1 MNIVTRISLTI
12 FLLLMAAVYLPIGL
26 WAIIAPAQDALGLEL
41 PSFYEAVGLSV
52 ISPIGYSEFAG
63 IYGGINIVIGVMF
76 LIGVF
81 NKQVGLFAIKI
92 LVFLVGSIA
101 LGRFLLMLLGS
112 QAGLP
117 AEINAFL
124 IFEIIVFFI
133 GIIFIKVL
141 KNSDNIT
148 KIKDVHN
155 IKAYKSKSYN
165 SP

>member
-1 MNIVTRISLTI
+1 MNILTKITLTI

-63 IYGGINIVIGVMF
+63 IYGGINIVIGLMF
-76 LIGVF
+76 LIGIF
-81 NKQVGLFAIKI
+81 KEHVGLFSIKV

-101 LGRFLLMLLGS
+101 LGRFLLMMLGS

-117 AEINAFL
+117 IEINTFL
-124 IFEIIVFFI
+124 IFEVIVFSI
-133 GIIFIKVL
+133 GMILIRAL
-141 KNSDNIT
+141 KDIN
-148 KIKDVHN
+148 
-155 IKAYKSKSYN
+155 
-165 SP
+165 

>member
-1 MNIVTRISLTI
+1 MKILKRISLII

-63 IYGGINIVIGVMF
+63 IYGGINIVIGLMF
-76 LIGVF
+76 LIGIF
-81 NKQVGLFAIKI
+81 NEKVGLFSIKI

-117 AEINAFL
+117 AEINTFL
-124 IFEIIVFFI
+124 IFEIIVFSI
-133 GIIFIKVL
+133 GLIFIKVL
-141 KNSDNIT
+141 KDTN
-148 KIKDVHN
+148 
-155 IKAYKSKSYN
+155 
-165 SP
+165 

>member
-1 MNIVTRISLTI
+1 MEILKRISLII

-63 IYGGINIVIGVMF
+63 IYGGINIVIGLMF
-76 LIGVF
+76 LIGIF
-81 NKQVGLFAIKI
+81 KEKVGLFSIKI

-124 IFEIIVFFI
+124 IFEIIVFLI
-133 GIIFIKVL
+133 GLIFIKVL
-141 KNSDNIT
+141 KDTN
-148 KIKDVHN
+148 
-155 IKAYKSKSYN
+155 
-165 SP
+165 

>member
-1 MNIVTRISLTI
+1 MNILTRISLII
-12 FLLLMAAVYLPIGL
+12 FLLLMAVVYLPIGL

-63 IYGGINIVIGVMF
+63 IYGGINIVIGLMF
-76 LIGVF
+76 LIGIF
-81 NKQVGLFAIKI
+81 KQHVGLFSIKI

-117 AEINAFL
+117 AEINTFL
-124 IFEIIVFFI
+124 IFEIVVFTI
-133 GIIFIKVL
+133 GVIFIKVL
-141 KNSDNIT
+141 KETN
-148 KIKDVHN
+148 
-155 IKAYKSKSYN
+155 
-165 SP
+165 

>member
-1 MNIVTRISLTI
+1 MEILKRLSLII

-63 IYGGINIVIGVMF
+63 IYGGINIVIGLMF
-76 LIGVF
+76 LIGIF
-81 NKQVGLFAIKI
+81 KEKVGLFSIKI

-117 AEINAFL
+117 AEINTFL
-124 IFEIIVFFI
+124 IFEIIVFLI
-133 GIIFIKVL
+133 GLIFIKVL
-141 KNSDNIT
+141 KDTN
-148 KIKDVHN
+148 
-155 IKAYKSKSYN
+155 
-165 SP
+165 

>member
-1 MNIVTRISLTI
+1 MEILKRISLII

-63 IYGGINIVIGVMF
+63 IYGGINIVIGLMF
-76 LIGVF
+76 LIGIF
-81 NKQVGLFAIKI
+81 KEKVGLFSIKI

-117 AEINAFL
+117 VEINTFL
-124 IFEIIVFFI
+124 IFEIIVFLI
-133 GIIFIKVL
+133 GLIFIKLL
-141 KNSDNIT
+141 KDTN
-148 KIKDVHN
+148 
-155 IKAYKSKSYN
+155 
-165 SP
+165 

>member
-1 MNIVTRISLTI
+1 MKIFVKVSSTI
-12 FLLLMAAVYLPIGL
+12 FLLFMAAIYLPIGL

-63 IYGGINIVIGVMF
+63 IYGGINIVIGLMF
-76 LIGVF
+76 LVGIF
-81 NKQVGLFAIKI
+81 KKNVGLFSLRI

-117 AEINAFL
+117 LEINAFL
-124 IFEIIVFFI
+124 IFEIVVFFV
-133 GIIFIKVL
+133 GLFFIRVL
-141 KNSDNIT
+141 KNTD
-148 KIKDVHN
+148 
-155 IKAYKSKSYN
+155 
-165 SP
+165 

>member
-1 MNIVTRISLTI
+1 MNTLTRISLTI

-76 LIGVF
+76 LIGIF
-81 NKQVGLFAIKI
+81 NKQIGLFAIKI

-141 KNSDNIT
+141 KNTDHVT
-148 KIKDVHN
+148 KI
-155 IKAYKSKSYN
+155 
-165 SP
+165 

>member
-1 MNIVTRISLTI
+1 MNIVTRICFTI

-63 IYGGINIVIGVMF
+63 IYGGINIVIGSMF
-76 LIGVF
+76 II
-81 NKQVGLFAIKI
+81 GLFKKQIGLFSIKI

-101 LGRFLLMLLGS
+101 LGRFLLMMLGS

-117 AEINAFL
+117 IEIYPFL
-124 IFEIIVFFI
+124 IFEIIVFSI
-133 GIIFIKVL
+133 GLIFIKVL
-141 KNSDNIT
+141 KDTN
-148 KIKDVHN
+148 
-155 IKAYKSKSYN
+155 
-165 SP
+165 

>member
-12 FLLLMAAVYLPIGL
+12 FLLLMAGVYLPIGL

-76 LIGVF
+76 LIGIF

-124 IFEIIVFFI
+124 IFEIIVFLI

-141 KNSDNIT
+141 KNTDHVT
-148 KIKDVHN
+148 
-155 IKAYKSKSYN
+155 
-165 SP
+165 

>member
-1 MNIVTRISLTI
+1 MKTLKRTGLTI

-63 IYGGINIVIGVMF
+63 IYGGINIVLGFMF
-76 LIGVF
+76 LIGIF
-81 NKQVGLFAIKI
+81 KKNIGLKSIQI

-101 LGRFLLMLLGS
+101 LGRFLLMMIGS

-117 AEINAFL
+117 AEINTFL
-124 IFEIIVFFI
+124 IFEIIIFFI
-133 GIIFIKVL
+133 GISFL
-141 KNSDNIT
+141 KIL
-148 KIKDVHN
+148 KDSN
-155 IKAYKSKSYN
+155 
-165 SP
+165 

>member
-1 MNIVTRISLTI
+1 MNTLTRISLTI

-81 NKQVGLFAIKI
+81 NKQVGLLAIKI

-124 IFEIIVFFI
+124 IFEIIVFLI

-141 KNSDNIT
+141 KNTDH
-148 KIKDVHN
+148 V
-155 IKAYKSKSYN
+155 A
-165 SP
+165 

>member
-1 MNIVTRISLTI
+1 MNTLTRISLTI

-76 LIGVF
+76 LIGIF
-81 NKQVGLFAIKI
+81 NKQVGLFSIKI

-124 IFEIIVFFI
+124 IFEMIVFLI

-141 KNSDNIT
+141 KNTDHVT
-148 KIKDVHN
+148 
-155 IKAYKSKSYN
+155 
-165 SP
+165 

>member
-1 MNIVTRISLTI
+1 MNILKRISLTI

-26 WAIIAPAQDALGLEL
+26 WAIIAPAQDALGLQL

-63 IYGGINIVIGVMF
+63 IYGGINIVIGLMF
-76 LIGVF
+76 LIGIF
-81 NKQVGLFAIKI
+81 KEKVGLFSIKI

-117 AEINAFL
+117 AEINTFL
-124 IFEIIVFFI
+124 IFEIIVFLI
-133 GIIFIKVL
+133 GLIFIKVL
-141 KNSDNIT
+141 KDT
-148 KIKDVHN
+148 D
-155 IKAYKSKSYN
+155 
-165 SP
+165 

>member
-1 MNIVTRISLTI
+1 MNILTRISLTI
-12 FLLLMAAVYLPIGL
+12 FLLLMAGVYLPIGL

-76 LIGVF
+76 LTGVF
-81 NKQVGLFAIKI
+81 NRQVGLLAIKI

-124 IFEIIVFFI
+124 IFEIIVFLL
-133 GIIFIKVL
+133 GIIFIKLL
-141 KNSDNIT
+141 KNTDHVT
-148 KIKDVHN
+148 
-155 IKAYKSKSYN
+155 
-165 SP
+165 

>member
-1 MNIVTRISLTI
+1 METLKRISLII

-63 IYGGINIVIGVMF
+63 IYGGINIVIGLMF
-76 LIGVF
+76 LIGIF
-81 NKQVGLFAIKI
+81 KEKVGLFSIKI

-117 AEINAFL
+117 AEINSFL
-124 IFEIIVFFI
+124 IFEIIVFSI
-133 GIIFIKVL
+133 GLIFIKVL
-141 KNSDNIT
+141 KDTN
-148 KIKDVHN
+148 
-155 IKAYKSKSYN
+155 
-165 SP
+165 

>member
-1 MNIVTRISLTI
+1 MEILKRISLII
-12 FLLLMAAVYLPIGL
+12 FLLLMAAIYLPIGL

-63 IYGGINIVIGVMF
+63 IYGGINIVIGLMF
-76 LIGVF
+76 LIGIF
-81 NKQVGLFAIKI
+81 KEKVGLFSIKI

-117 AEINAFL
+117 AEINTFL
-124 IFEIIVFFI
+124 IFEIIVFSI
-133 GIIFIKVL
+133 GLIFIKVL
-141 KNSDNIT
+141 KDTN
-148 KIKDVHN
+148 
-155 IKAYKSKSYN
+155 
-165 SP
+165 

>member
-1 MNIVTRISLTI
+1 MNILTRISLII

-63 IYGGINIVIGVMF
+63 IYGGINIVIGIMF
-76 LIGVF
+76 LIGIF
-81 NKQVGLFAIKI
+81 KKDIGLFSIKI

-117 AEINAFL
+117 VEINTFL
-124 IFEIIVFFI
+124 IFEIIVFLIGMVFI
-133 GIIFIKVL
+133 RAL
-141 KNSDNIT
+141 KNTN
-148 KIKDVHN
+148 
-155 IKAYKSKSYN
+155 
-165 SP
+165 

>member
-1 MNIVTRISLTI
+1 MNIVLRISLII
-12 FLLLMAAVYLPIGL
+12 FLLMMAAVYLPIGL

-63 IYGGINIVIGVMF
+63 IYGGINIVIGLIF
-76 LIGVF
+76 LIGIFKKKVA
-81 NKQVGLFAIKI
+81 LFSIKV

-124 IFEIIVFFI
+124 IFEIIVFLVGLFFI
-133 GIIFIKVL
+133 QAL
-141 KNSDNIT
+141 KNTD
-148 KIKDVHN
+148 
-155 IKAYKSKSYN
+155 
-165 SP
+165 

>member
-1 MNIVTRISLTI
+1 MEILRRISLII
-12 FLLLMAAVYLPIGL
+12 FLLLMAAIYLPIGL

-63 IYGGINIVIGVMF
+63 IYGGINIVIGLMF
-76 LIGVF
+76 LIGIF
-81 NKQVGLFAIKI
+81 KEKVGLFSIKI

-117 AEINAFL
+117 AEINTFL
-124 IFEIIVFFI
+124 IFEIIVFSI
-133 GIIFIKVL
+133 GLIFIKVL
-141 KNSDNIT
+141 KDTN
-148 KIKDVHN
+148 
-155 IKAYKSKSYN
+155 
-165 SP
+165 

>member
-1 MNIVTRISLTI
+1 MNTLTRISLTI

-81 NKQVGLFAIKI
+81 KKQVGLFAIKV

-124 IFEIIVFFI
+124 IFEIIVFSI

-141 KNSDNIT
+141 KNTDHIT
-148 KIKDVHN
+148 KI
-155 IKAYKSKSYN
+155 
-165 SP
+165 

>member
-1 MNIVTRISLTI
+1 MNTLTRISLTI

-76 LIGVF
+76 LIGIF
-81 NKQVGLFAIKI
+81 NKQIGLFAIKI

-124 IFEIIVFFI
+124 IFEMVVFLI

-141 KNSDNIT
+141 KNTDHIT
-148 KIKDVHN
+148 KI
-155 IKAYKSKSYN
+155 
-165 SP
+165 

>member
-1 MNIVTRISLTI
+1 METLKSISLII

-63 IYGGINIVIGVMF
+63 IYGGINIVIGLMF
-76 LIGVF
+76 LIGIF
-81 NKQVGLFAIKI
+81 KEKVGLFSIKI

-117 AEINAFL
+117 AEINTFL
-124 IFEIIVFFI
+124 IFEIIVFSI
-133 GIIFIKVL
+133 GLIFIKVL
-141 KNSDNIT
+141 KDTN
-148 KIKDVHN
+148 
-155 IKAYKSKSYN
+155 
-165 SP
+165 

>member
-1 MNIVTRISLTI
+1 MKILKCISLKI

-63 IYGGINIVIGVMF
+63 IYGGINIVIGLMF
-76 LIGVF
+76 LIGIF
-81 NKQVGLFAIKI
+81 KEKVGLFSIKI

-117 AEINAFL
+117 AEINTFL
-124 IFEIIVFFI
+124 IFEIIVFLI
-133 GIIFIKVL
+133 GLIFIKVL
-141 KNSDNIT
+141 KDTN
-148 KIKDVHN
+148 
-155 IKAYKSKSYN
+155 
-165 SP
+165 

>member
-1 MNIVTRISLTI
+1 MNILTRISLTI

-76 LIGVF
+76 LTGVF
-81 NKQVGLFAIKI
+81 NKQVGLFAIKV

-124 IFEIIVFFI
+124 IFEIIVFLI
-133 GIIFIKVL
+133 GIIFIKLL
-141 KNSDNIT
+141 KNTDHVT
-148 KIKDVHN
+148 
-155 IKAYKSKSYN
+155 
-165 SP
+165 

>member
-1 MNIVTRISLTI
+1 MSTLARISLTI
-12 FLLLMAAVYLPIGL
+12 FLLIMAAVYLPIGL

-63 IYGGINIVIGVMF
+63 IYGGTNIVIGLMF
-76 LIGVF
+76 LIGIF
-81 NKQVGLFAIKI
+81 KEQVGLFSIKI

-117 AEINAFL
+117 AEINTFL
-124 IFEIIVFFI
+124 IFEIIVFLI
-133 GIIFIKVL
+133 GLIFIKAL
-141 KNSDNIT
+141 KD
-148 KIKDVHN
+148 
-155 IKAYKSKSYN
+155 SY
-165 SP
+165 

>member
-1 MNIVTRISLTI
+1 MNTLTRISLTI

-76 LIGVF
+76 LIGIF

-124 IFEIIVFFI
+124 IFEIIVFFT

-141 KNSDNIT
+141 KNTDHIT
-148 KIKDVHN
+148 KI
-155 IKAYKSKSYN
+155 
-165 SP
+165 

>member
-1 MNIVTRISLTI
+1 MNIVLRISLII
-12 FLLLMAAVYLPIGL
+12 FLLMMAAVYLPIGL

-63 IYGGINIVIGVMF
+63 IYGGINIVIGLMF
-76 LIGVF
+76 LIGIFKRKVA
-81 NKQVGLFAIKI
+81 LFSIKV

-117 AEINAFL
+117 VEINAFL
-124 IFEIIVFFI
+124 IFEIIVFLVGLFFI
-133 GIIFIKVL
+133 QAL
-141 KNSDNIT
+141 KNTD
-148 KIKDVHN
+148 
-155 IKAYKSKSYN
+155 
-165 SP
+165 

>member
-1 MNIVTRISLTI
+1 METLKRISLII

-63 IYGGINIVIGVMF
+63 IYGGINIVIGLMF
-76 LIGVF
+76 L
-81 NKQVGLFAIKI
+81 VGIFKEKVALFSIKI

-117 AEINAFL
+117 AEINTFL
-124 IFEIIVFFI
+124 IFEIIVFLI
-133 GIIFIKVL
+133 GLIFIKLL
-141 KNSDNIT
+141 KDTNKIT
-148 KIKDVHN
+148 
-155 IKAYKSKSYN
+155 
-165 SP
+165 

>member
-1 MNIVTRISLTI
+1 MEILKRISLII

-63 IYGGINIVIGVMF
+63 IYGGINIVIGLMF
-76 LIGVF
+76 IIGIF
-81 NKQVGLFAIKI
+81 KKQIGLFSIKI

-117 AEINAFL
+117 VEINTFL
-124 IFEIIVFFI
+124 IFEIVVFFI
-133 GIIFIKVL
+133 GMIFIKVL
-141 KNSDNIT
+141 KDTN
-148 KIKDVHN
+148 
-155 IKAYKSKSYN
+155 
-165 SP
+165 

>member
-76 LIGVF
+76 LIGIF
-81 NKQVGLFAIKI
+81 NKQIGLFAIKI

-124 IFEIIVFFI
+124 IFEMIVFLI
-133 GIIFIKVL
+133 GIIFIKFL
-141 KNSDNIT
+141 KNTDHVT
-148 KIKDVHN
+148 
-155 IKAYKSKSYN
+155 
-165 SP
+165 

>member
-1 MNIVTRISLTI
+1 MKILKRTSLTI

-63 IYGGINIVIGVMF
+63 IYGGINIVIGLMF
-76 LIGVF
+76 LIGIF
-81 NKQVGLFAIKI
+81 KEKVGLFSIKI

-117 AEINAFL
+117 AEINTFL
-124 IFEIIVFFI
+124 IFEIIVFSI
-133 GIIFIKVL
+133 GLIFIKAL
-141 KNSDNIT
+141 KDTN
-148 KIKDVHN
+148 
-155 IKAYKSKSYN
+155 
-165 SP
+165 